1 MKFIKNCEK
10 LSKEELKQING
21 GNHPHCTTGKV
32 CFRGF
37 DENENILWDC
47 IPLTTICPPVV

>member
-21 GNHPHCTTGKV
+21 GAVPHCATGKV
-32 CFRGF
+32 CIRGF
-37 DENENILWDC
+37 DSNDNIIWDC
-47 IPLTTICPPVV
+47 IPLTTVCPAI